1 MKIYTE
7 VIYFWDDDKG
17 ELVQE
22 SSKSYDY
29 NGPLTLC
36 EDDSGSETTGIQY
49 LKYPSTIGYEVHHW
63 VSFSGYDFK
72 SKANTLD
79 IALYIPGDAL
89 STSYKSEYEST
100 SMGLTGDTARKAISR
115 VGAGGFNVETIGT
128 ILKDTI
134 TAGKSEGGKVAMIE
148 FAKGADTKITGA
160 KAIMEKEL
168 GAVLNPYI
176 VAAYKGPSDMRT
188 HDFTF
193 QMLPQ
198 DVNESKVCTQ
208 IASAFKKAMLP
219 SHSGGNSINAPSML
233 FGYPDEF
240 EITFTVNGK
249 EMPKTNLNP
258 MFSIGRSVL
267 TACDLDFTT
276 ESTALFFEGTQ
287 YPVSISMKLSFMELE
302 VLHRG
307 KIDKG
312 Y

>member
-1 MKIYTE
+1 MNEQQRAGGRDTQ
-7 VIYFWDDDKG
+7 V
-17 ELVQE
+17 
-22 SSKSYDY
+22 SYH
-29 NGPLTLC
+29 
-36 EDDSGSETTGIQY
+36 Q
-49 LKYPSTIGYEVHHW
+49 YPSTIGQEVQHW
-63 VSFSGYDFK
+63 VEFSAYDFK
-72 SKANTLD
+72 SKAQTLS

-100 SMGLTGDTARKAISR
+100 SMGLTGETARKAISR
-115 VGAGGFNVETIGT
+115 VGAGGFNADTIGT

-198 DVNESKVCTQ
+198 SIAESKSCVR
-208 IASAFKKAMLP
+208 IATAFKTAMLP

-240 EITFTVNGK
+240 EIVYTVNGQ
-249 EMPKTNLNP
+249 EMPKTSMNP
-258 MFSIGRSVL
+258 MFNIGRSVL
-267 TACDLDFTT
+267 TACDLDFAT
-276 ESTALFFEGTQ
+276 ESTALFFEDTQ

-307 KIDKG
+307 KIRKG